1 MDTPHSIDGSIR
13 VLVADDHPFF
23 RAGIS
28 ERINR
33 IGEKLFLAGE
43 AEDGDSAYKL
53 AGALKPQVILMD
65 VNMPSVDG
73 ISATAKIKRDYPE
86 IKIIALSASGSVDDV
101 KAILQAGAD
110 GYLLKTV
117 TGKELHEAIVEV
129 MAGGSVL
136 TPAVARELIQDLNK
150 PNQTATKLS
159 DRELQIL
166 KLAADGASNE
176 RIARELFLSVRTVE
190 AHFHHIFQKIEVSS
204 RTEAVVKA
212 LKLKLI

>member
-1 MDTPHSIDGSIR
+1 M
-13 VLVADDHPFF
+13 
-23 RAGIS
+23 
-28 ERINR
+28 
-33 IGEKLFLAGE
+33 
-43 AEDGDSAYKL
+43 
-53 AGALKPQVILMD
+53 
-65 VNMPSVDG
+65 
-73 ISATAKIKRDYPE
+73 
-86 IKIIALSASGSVDDV
+86 
-101 KAILQAGAD
+101 
-110 GYLLKTV
+110 

-150 PNQTATKLS
+150 TNQTATKLS